1 MNKKV
6 KNIFPV
12 VVEKDE
18 DNSYVVECPLFAGC
32 YSSGKTLDQA
42 LKNIKEVI
50 SLCLEEKENKSK
62 LKNYSFSDISL
73 HSVSI

>member
-1 MNKKV
+1 MNKKTQ
-6 KNIFPV
+6 NIFPV

-18 DNSYVVECPLFAGC
+18 DNSYVVECPVFQGC

-50 SLCLEEKENKSK
+50 SMCLEEKENKSK
-62 LKNYSFSDISL
+62 LKNYSYLDISF
-73 HSVSI
+73 HSVSV